1 MNAKPKTKIGRET
14 VFIVISVILS
24 LGVISG
30 VISCLGF
37 VATEIT
43 DAFNQNLTGA
53 SQPVK
58 FDLQGYKNLGI
69 GQ

>member
-1 MNAKPKTKIGRET
+1 MTKQKTKIGRET
-14 VFIVISVILS
+14 IFIIISIVLS

-30 VISCLGF
+30 AISCLGF

-43 DAFNQNLTGA
+43 DAFNQNLAGT